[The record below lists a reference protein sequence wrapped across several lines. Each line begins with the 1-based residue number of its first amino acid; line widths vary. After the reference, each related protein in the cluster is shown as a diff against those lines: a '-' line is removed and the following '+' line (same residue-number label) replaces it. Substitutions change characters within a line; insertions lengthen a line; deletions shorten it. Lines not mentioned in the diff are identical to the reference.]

1 MSERAPEVSVVMA
14 VRDGEAEVRAS
25 AESVLAQEGVGLE
38 LIVVDDGSSDGTPE
52 VLAAL
57 ARTDPRVRPLRQDAA
72 GLTAALI
79 RGCSAARAPVIARQD
94 AGDRSL
100 PGRLAAQ
107 LAALESHPEVVL
119 VACATRCEA
128 PRGEELYVR
137 RSDGAGA
144 AVALGSPGSGP
155 GPSAH
160 GAAAFRREIYE
171 RVGGYRP
178 AFRLAQDWDLWLRLG
193 EAGRYFEL
201 AAELYVQRLRHDS
214 ISFRLLDLQRRFGRL
229 AWSAAEARRAGR
241 GEAPVL
247 AEAERLGA
255 ELAARGAAPGR
266 RARALASYHF
276 GEVLRRRGD
285 ARATAYLREAVDA
298 DPFLLRAWL
307 RLAQA
312 RARGARAAA

>member
-1 MSERAPEVSVVMA
+1 MA

-25 AESVLAQEGVGLE
+25 AESVLAQEGVELE
-38 LIVVDDGSSDGTPE
+38 LIVVDDGSTDATPE

-57 ARTDPRVRPLRQDAA
+57 ARTDPRLRPLRQEAA

-107 LAALESHPEVVL
+107 LAALASHAEVVL
-119 VACATRCEA
+119 AACATRCEA

-144 AVALGSPGSGP
+144 AVALGDPGRGP
-155 GPSAH
+155 GPTAH
-160 GAAAFRREIYE
+160 GAAAFRRAAYE
-171 RVGGYRP
+171 RAGGYRP

-193 EAGRYFEL
+193 EAGLYFEV
-201 AAELYVQRLRHDS
+201 AEELYVQRLRPDS
-214 ISFRLLDLQRRFGRL
+214 ISFRLLDLQRRWGRL
-229 AWSAAEARRAGR
+229 AWRAAEARRAGR
-241 GEAPVL
+241 GEAPIL

-255 ELAARGAAPGR
+255 ELAARGGTPSR

-276 GEVLRRRGD
+276 GEALRRRGD
-285 ARATAYLREAVDA
+285 ARAAGYLREAVSA
-298 DPFLLRAWL
+298 DPWLLRAWL
-307 RLAQA
+307 RLAQG
-312 RARGARAAA
+312 RARGAGPVA